1 MASQSLYRKWR
12 SQTFSD
18 LVGQGAVTRTLLNA
32 VRDGRLVH
40 AYLFSGPRGTGKT
53 STARLLAKAVN
64 CAHPIQGEPCN
75 ECLSC
80 REITAGHSPD
90 VIEIDAASNTGVD
103 NIRDLRENV
112 HLLGVGGRYRL
123 YIVDECFS
131 YGELVTL
138 ADGTKMSIGKLVESQ
153 WQGSV
158 LSYNVET
165 GKTEPKPIVRH
176 MRKQSALPAVRVTF
190 DNNRAIVC
198 TINHKFYTPEGQ
210 VCAGHLQPGQFVFTN
225 RERITQH
232 QRSVVMAAAVGDG
245 HIDLTG
251 SAMRARLQIRH
262 GVAQKEYLE
271 YKAQLLGNL
280 VHTAPTYDAGVGT
293 YSKTGTHRF
302 STLSR
307 PEIAQIHRELYKTE
321 GRKRITQ
328 SFLDQ
333 LDELALA
340 LWYLDDGSLITS
352 HIRYQRHT
360 DGGISI
366 YDSTRSTISMYGF
379 TREEAQ
385 MVCDWHKERWGI
397 ESRITKTL
405 RGPII
410 WLTLA
415 GTRRLHEIIASY
427 VPPTMQYKL
436 LPQYQGQFQPITDDQ
451 RPGGLAVSVVK
462 AIDQV
467 PAPEYVYNIEVADN
481 HNYFVRDMLVA
492 NCHMLTTS
500 AFNALLKTLE
510 EPPPHVI
517 FILATTEAH
526 KVPPTV
532 VSRCQPFYFRRFN
545 QQDLVERIQYVAGQ
559 EGLELEPAAADL
571 LARGAGGGMRDALSL
586 LDQAI
591 AFCGTRIDLEGVR
604 SMLGI
609 ADSGSVR
616 GLIEYVA
623 TGDTGRGL
631 HLINDM
637 VASGADLRQL
647 NSQLGEEWRAL
658 LLARAGAN
666 VAAIM
671 ERSEEDTREITA
683 LAERFTLEELTS
695 CARLF
700 ARNETPARGFP
711 LPQMALELSFLDCI
725 HIRGHGAPSV
735 SLHVQPVEPVRTS
748 SPAIPTAEPELP
760 APAPPSVPAAMPAP
774 APKVPPRQEQART
787 EEIASGASGEALS
800 RVQNQWDL
808 VKQVCKQRSH
818 SVAALLHSAQPIQLE
833 LGGDVPVLVLEAAY
847 QFHFDKL
854 REPASKTAVEWAL
867 EQVLSQPLRVKFTLR
882 APSSDG
888 SPGARR
894 ENSAKL
900 PPVDGAG
907 SGPGAAGP
915 AGPAVT
921 NVTPIRRAL
930 PPSAPPR
937 EAPGRVRPVVQVT
950 ETPLPTAPLPHVDPD
965 PAELEAE
972 VRADPVIQSLL
983 RVAGHRAG
991 GRSCAEGERLA
1002 VVFAAVQVVIY
1013 WSIRISL
1020 RNMREL

>member
-1 MASQSLYRKWR
+1 MTSQSLYRKWR

-18 LVGQGAVTRTLLNA
+18 LVGQETVTRTLRNA
-32 VRDGRLVH
+32 VRDNRLVH
-40 AYLFSGPRGTGKT
+40 AYLFCGPRGTGKT

-64 CAHPIQGEPCN
+64 CARPKDGEPCN
-75 ECLSC
+75 KCLSC
-80 REITAGHSPD
+80 REITAGNSPD

-112 HLLGVGGRYRL
+112 GLLGIGGRYKL

-138 ADGTKMSIGKLVESQ
+138 ADGTKMPIGKLVESQ

-251 SAMRARLQIRH
+251 SAMRARLQIRR

-271 YKAQLLGNL
+271 HKAQLLGNL
-280 VHTAPTYDAGVGT
+280 VRTAPTYYAGVGT
-293 YSKTGTHRF
+293 YSKTGTYQF

-307 PEIAQIHRELYKTE
+307 PQIAQIHRELYETE

-340 LWYLDDGSLITS
+340 IWYLDDGSLITS
-352 HIRYQRHT
+352 HSRYERHT
-360 DGGISI
+360 DGGISL

-379 TREEAQ
+379 SGEEAQ
-385 MVCDWHKERWGI
+385 IVCDWHKERWGI
-397 ESRITKTL
+397 ESRVTKTT

-436 LPQYQGQFQPITDDQ
+436 LPQYQGQYQPITDDQ
-451 RPGGLAVSVVK
+451 MPGGLAISVVK

-517 FILATTEAH
+517 FVLATTEVH

-545 QQDLVERIQYVAGQ
+545 VGDLQSRISYIGAQ
-559 EGLELEPAAADL
+559 EGLKLEPGAAEL
-571 LARGAGGGMRDALSL
+571 LARAAQGGMRDALSL
-586 LDQAI
+586 LDQAM
-591 AFCGTRIDLEGVR
+591 AFCGSRIDLR
-604 SMLGI
+604 STRAMLGL
-609 ADSGSVR
+609 ADPTTIKK
-616 GLIEYVA
+616 LIESVSD
-623 TGDTGRGL
+623 GDTSSGL
-631 HLINDM
+631 KLINDM
-637 VASGADLRQL
+637 VALGADLRQL
-647 NSQLGEEWRAL
+647 SSQIGETFRTL
-658 LLARAGAN
+658 MLARAGADITQLAGSPKDE
-666 VAAIM
+666 V
-671 ERSEEDTREITA
+671 DEIGA
-683 LAERFTLEELTS
+683 LAGRFTLTELTA
-695 CARLF
+695 CARTF
-700 ARNETPARGFP
+700 ARNETPARG
-711 LPQMALELSFLDCI
+711 LPVPQLALELSFLDCVQI
-725 HIRGHGAPSV
+725 CTGHQPQPAPEAAHHHRE
-735 SLHVQPVEPVRTS
+735 LPPTS
-748 SPAIPTAEPELP
+748 SIRQ
-760 APAPPSVPAAMPAP
+760 PAATPPAATPPLARP
-774 APKVPPRQEQART
+774 AVVA
-787 EEIASGASGEALS
+787 EELDLDTLQPIERDPLPGIETSGGENTSIQTLAEA
-800 RVQNQWDL
+800 QQQWDL
-808 VKQVCKQRSH
+808 VKQVCKQKSR
-818 SVAALLHSAQPIQLE
+818 SVAALLHSAYPVQVEQGPSL
-833 LGGDVPVLVLEAAY
+833 VLVIEAAY
-847 QFHFDKL
+847 QFHLDKL
-854 REPASKTAVEWAL
+854 REPESRAVVEWAL
-867 EQVLSQPLRVKFTLR
+867 EQVLNQPVRVRLTLR
-882 APSSDG
+882 RDDGGDIGGSTGSGSTSS
-888 SPGARR
+888 
-894 ENSAKL
+894 
-900 PPVDGAG
+900 GAG
-907 SGPGAAGP
+907 GPGQRLGGPSPQPADGDADVFSPKGASRRSRAGNTGDP
-915 AGPAVT
+915 EGRARLRGAFTAPKS
-921 NVTPIRRAL
+921 NITPIRRD
-930 PPSAPPR
+930 
-937 EAPGRVRPVVQVT
+937 VQSN
-950 ETPLPTAPLPHVDPD
+950 PADVD
-965 PAELEAE
+965 AGESRRLEAE
-972 VRADPVIQSLL
+972 VRADPVIQNLL
-983 RVAGHRAG
+983 Q
-991 GRSCAEGERLA
+991 
-1002 VVFAAVQVVIY
+1002 VQG
-1013 WSIRISL
+1013 
-1020 RNMREL
+1020 MELVDVHTLDDDSVKR